1 MLYPASPHVAAGP
14 DPTGVL
20 LMDHTAQIRAGC
32 GQMCPVLEAKLF
44 NLPPLPSPHSP
55 LGETSWP
62 LLEVSAPAP
71 GKHVHHGQFQA
82 ATELSLGRE

>member
-44 NLPPLPSPHSP
+44 NLPPSALSP
-55 LGETSWP
+55 LTSRGDF
-62 LLEVSAPAP
+62 LAPVGGVCP
-71 GKHVHHGQFQA
+71 
-82 ATELSLGRE
+82 RPW